1 MIYYLVSFAYAR
13 SLTDCVFTKGENE
26 MEEFNTVEKVNALF
40 GSINGLGNEN
50 LFLVTCQD
58 KEKVS
63 GAVAGMEYP
72 YDGLLINACEK
83 GLVMFYLKAGPL
95 SGMISLASPSK
106 MTLDKE
112 NYIFIPSENIK
123 KITVK
128 KFALLN
134 SKVKRISI
142 DTVDGKSHKLYARVE
157 EKDFPY
163 HKDNFNAFIEKYVS
177 N

>member
-1 MIYYLVSFAYAR
+1 
-13 SLTDCVFTKGENE
+13 
-26 MEEFNTVEKVNALF
+26 MEEFNTIEKVKALF
-40 GSINGLGNEN
+40 ESVDGLGDQN
-50 LFLVTCQD
+50 LFFVTCQD

-63 GAVAGMEYP
+63 GAAAGMDYP
-72 YDGLLINACEK
+72 YDGLLINATEK
-83 GLVMFYLKAGPL
+83 GLVMFYLKAGAL

-106 MTLDKE
+106 MSLDKE
-112 NYIFIPSENIK
+112 NCIFIPAENID

-142 DTVDGKSHKLYARVE
+142 DTRDGKSHKLYARVD

-163 HKDNFNAFIEKYVS
+163 HKDNFNAFIEKYATA
-177 N
+177 